1 MMHVLCVMDVS
12 LCSVIQD
19 DPYGG
24 STRLIDYFLNHR
36 NMKTKLL
43 LLVLVMVMISCLK
56 SSSQT
61 SSYYLVNQVDIKNAL
76 VSEHKNVLKIFDV
89 AVDEVRGKAY
99 ASGFQ
104 TEFASI
110 IDLETKEETGSVEL
124 PFAGLKNELECNPS
138 NGFLLATTPETSPV
152 ITYLINPLNS
162 QVAGT
167 YAYLNSCN
175 GICFDEINNHVF
187 LADNNRIKICNGN
200 DLSAIDSFPTGYV
213 MGDIG
218 FDKTN
223 HVIYTVSRNMVGPNM
238 VIKAFSSTAPYSLLN
253 TISVPSANILGEL
266 LLDIVNDRLFLF
278 GVNDIK
284 TIRISTKTIVSA
296 VSTSMETT
304 EKVYSSYLQTLF
316 MTNEDGYSGQGE
328 HGSWSKIYKHIPG
341 TSALDSVKMGDKTA
355 RLAMDNT
362 RHILIV
368 PDMHS
373 GYVELL
379 DLQTNEIDSVDI
391 GESADDFA
399 CAPDGQRLY
408 IAKRLG
414 GSRVITYDKN
424 THGLTQ
430 MKAGVW
436 PCVVSVDSLLGRLFV
451 LNEFESSVSVFN
463 CNTNEKTA
471 TIMLSIPEGRKDAI
485 PTMYLD
491 QSSHR
496 IFISFP
502 EFGCI
507 IKVNAQT
514 LTEED
519 VISIPG
525 FHFNEEY
532 HYGIG
537 IIQLIT
543 FPPLNKLLALQKTE
557 KKLKVFDLNSLA
569 LIDSADLSAVWPN
582 GSVFESNLMAYN
594 AASGNL
600 FFGNKILNPVNY
612 HVVASLPAAEH
623 LLGYLDGENKI
634 FGISSIGGEVKVN
647 EYNGST
653 FALTSSRMLF
663 QQSGIAMPVFY
674 YDSHT
679 HDLFIAEF
687 NYALLR
693 HYDLDSTVVTSVFD
707 GNSAMGYHLEQN
719 VPNPFSCS
727 TTISFSIPRSG
738 KVNLVL
744 YDMNGNPVKTLVNE
758 YLTAGCHD
766 REFIAQPDYSGI
778 YFMVLQ
784 TPETRIVKKMMIQ
797 AER

>member
-1 MMHVLCVMDVS
+1 MNVLFVIDVS
-12 LCSVIQD
+12 LCRITKD
-19 DPYGG
+19 DLYGRSG
-24 STRLIDYFLNHR
+24 RLSYCFSNHR

-43 LLVLVMVMISCLK
+43 LLVLVMISCMMG
-56 SSSQT
+56 SSQT

-104 TEFASI
+104 TEYASVV
-110 IDLETKEETGSVEL
+110 DLETITETGSVEL

-167 YAYLNSCN
+167 YAYQNSCN
-175 GICFDEINNHVF
+175 GICFDEINNHIF
-187 LADNNRIKICNGN
+187 LADNNRIKILNGN
-200 DLSAIDSFPTGYV
+200 DMSVIDSFPAGYV

-223 HVIYTVSRNMVGPNM
+223 HAIYAVSRNLVGPNM
-238 VIKAFSSTAPYSLLN
+238 VIKAFSSAAPYPLLN
-253 TISVPSANILGEL
+253 TIYVPSANILGEL
-266 LLDIVNDRLFLF
+266 LLDIANDRLFAF

-284 TIRISTKTIVSA
+284 TIRISTKTIVSE

-373 GYVELL
+373 GYLEFLN
-379 DLQTNEIDSVDI
+379 LQTNEIDSVDI

-399 CAPDGQRLY
+399 LSPDGQRLY

-430 MKAGVW
+430 KKAGVW
-436 PCVVSVDSLLGRLFV
+436 PCVVVVDSLLGRLFV

-463 CNTNEKTA
+463 CNTNEKTG

-491 QSSHR
+491 QPSHR

-502 EFGCI
+502 EFGCM

-525 FHFNEEY
+525 FHFNEEE

-543 FPPLNKLLALQKTE
+543 FPPLNKLLVLQKTE
-557 KKLKVFDLNSLA
+557 KKLKIFDENSLA
-569 LIDSADLSAVWPN
+569 LIDSADLSSAWPN
-582 GSVFESNLMAYN
+582 GSVFESNLMAYD

-623 LLGYLDGENKI
+623 FLGYLDGENKI

-647 EYNGST
+647 EYDAAN
-653 FALTSSRMLF
+653 FALTSSRVLF

-674 YDSHT
+674 YDSDT
-679 HDLFIAEF
+679 HDLFISEF

-693 HYDLDSTVVTSVFD
+693 HYDLDSTVVTSVSD
-707 GNSAMGYHLEQN
+707 GTNAMGYCLWQN
-719 VPNPFSCS
+719 FPNPFSHS
-727 TTISFSIPRSG
+727 TTISFNTPRSG
-738 KVNLVL
+738 MVNLVV
-744 YDMNGNPVKTLVNE
+744 YDVNGNPFRTLVSE
-758 YLTAGCHD
+758 YLPAGCHD
-766 REFIAQPDYSGI
+766 REFIAQPGCSGI

-784 TPETRIVKKMMIQ
+784 TPETRIVKKMIVQ
-797 AER
+797 ESPSH